1 MRHIV
6 ILNPKAGKKDSTEL
20 IAAEAEKAFVSAGA
34 EYIIVKTEY
43 SGHAKEIA
51 LEAAKSGENVTIYAC
66 GGDGTISE
74 AAQALYNA
82 PNVVLAPVPVGTGN
96 DFVRTITG
104 DSESYSISELISS
117 GKTVAADMLLAGS
130 RVAVNIVSVGLDASI
145 ADNVSRFKRIP
156 FISGSM
162 AYNISTAFCFFTNV
176 RYRMKFEI
184 DGKLIPQQD
193 FVFSIAANA
202 RYYGGGFKAAPIADI
217 QDGLIDFMQIPTLPR
232 IKLLPMIKRYRSG
245 EHLNRYDF
253 IKLIRCK
260 KIKIISEDP
269 VALNCD
275 GEIAE
280 EINPVIELIP
290 GGMKLLVPAK
300 YLQNI
305 ASNNLM
311 QQI

>member
-1 MRHIV
+1 MRHVV
-6 ILNPKAGKKDSTEL
+6 ILNPKAGKRDTTDRL
-20 IAAEAEKAFVSAGA
+20 AAEAARAFSSAGL
-34 EYIIVKTEY
+34 EY
-43 SGHAKEIA
+43 SVELTRYAGHAKDIA
-51 LEAAKSGENVTIYAC
+51 LEAAESGEEVTIYAC

-74 AAQALYNA
+74 TAQALYNA
-82 PNVVLAPVPVGTGN
+82 PHVTLAPVPVGTGN

-104 DSESYSISELISS
+104 GYGSYSISELVSEGRTIE
-117 GKTVAADMLLAGS
+117 ADMILAGS

-145 ADNVSRFKRIP
+145 ANNVSRFKRIP
-156 FISGSM
+156 FVSGSM

-176 RYRMKFEI
+176 RYRMQFEL
-184 DGKLIPQQD
+184 DGRMLPQQD

-217 QDGLIDFMQIPTLPR
+217 RDGLMDFMQIPTLPR
-232 IKLLPMIKRYRSG
+232 IKLLPMIRRYRNG
-245 EHLNRYDF
+245 EHLDIYKF

-260 KIKIISEDP
+260 KIKIISDKP

-275 GEIAE
+275 GEIKE
-280 EINPVIELIP
+280 EKNPVIALIP

-305 ASNNLM
+305 SANDFM

>member
-1 MRHIV
+1 MRHVV
-6 ILNPKAGKKDSTEL
+6 ILNPKAGKKDSTAL
-20 IAAEAEKAFVSAGA
+20 IATEAKQAFEAAGI
-34 EYIIVKTEY
+34 EYTIAATEY
-43 SGHAKEIA
+43 AGHAKDIA
-51 LEAAKSGENVTIYAC
+51 LAAAKCGEDVTIYAC

-82 PNVVLAPVPVGTGN
+82 PNVILAPVPVGTGN

-104 DSESYSISELISS
+104 GSESYSISDLISD
-117 GKTVAADMLLAGS
+117 GKTIDVDMVLAGS

-145 ADNVSRFKRIP
+145 ANNVSKFKRIP

-162 AYNISTAFCFFTNV
+162 AYNLCTAVCFFTNV
-176 RYRMKFEI
+176 RYRMQFEI
-184 DGKLIPQQD
+184 DGQLIPQRD

-202 RYYGGGFKAAPIADI
+202 RYYGGGFKAAPLADI
-217 QDGLIDFMQIPTLPR
+217 RDGLMDFIQIPTRPR
-232 IKLLPMIKRYRSG
+232 IKLLPMIRRYHNG
-245 EHLNRYDF
+245 EHLDRYDF

-260 KIKIISEDP
+260 KIKIISDKP

-275 GEIAE
+275 GEIAAE
-280 EINPVIELIP
+280 VDPIIELIP
-290 GGMKLLVPAK
+290 CGMKLLVPAK

-305 ASNNLM
+305 SSNDFL